1 MKSSFS
7 SATTAADRFRA
18 VALAVFLLAA
28 CVPAAEGP
36 GDVAPV
42 AGAGP
47 PVRVLLAD
55 RAAGLDVGGGHA
67 LAITDRD
74 GGALGIIPAGTTARL
89 TAVGGDL
96 SIQVGRTRVSAP
108 FEVEIA
114 AIPPATVRLGGM
126 EYRGLVRIAATTTGI
141 QVVNVLGLEEYLGG
155 VVGAELG
162 RRSPEEREAVA
173 AQAILSRT
181 VAYRSLERRRL
192 QAWDLMATV
201 ADQVYRGVAA
211 ETPEG
216 TAAAAAT
223 RGMLVVW
230 AGQPID
236 AFFHSTCGGRTATP
250 EEVFVSAAR
259 PYLQSI
265 RDVRGDGIAWCAA
278 SPRFRWREA
287 WPAERL
293 LAILRETLPS
303 QGADPARLTTLR
315 DLGVTSRTPSGRVQA
330 VRFDLGGQAVPVSGP
345 AIRQVLRT
353 VEGQPLRS
361 TAFDLI
367 AVKSAGGITVVEV
380 EGRGAG
386 HGVGFCQWG
395 AIGRARDGWDYR
407 RILAAYFPGT
417 ELQRRW

>member
-1 MKSSFS
+1 
-7 SATTAADRFRA
+7 
-18 VALAVFLLAA
+18 
-28 CVPAAEGP
+28 
-36 GDVAPV
+36 
-42 AGAGP
+42 
-47 PVRVLLAD
+47 
-55 RAAGLDVGGGHA
+55 
-67 LAITDRD
+67 
-74 GGALGIIPAGTTARL
+74 
-89 TAVGGDL
+89 
-96 SIQVGRTRVSAP
+96 
-108 FEVEIA
+108 
-114 AIPPATVRLGGM
+114 VRLGRWNTG
-126 EYRGLVRIAATTTGI
+126 ACSSATTTGI
-141 QVVNVLGLEEYLGG
+141 QVVNVLGLEEYVGG

-162 RRSPEEREAVA
+162 RRSPAEREAVA

-181 VAYRSLERRRL
+181 VAYRALERRRL

-236 AFFHSTCGGRTATP
+236 AFFHSTCGGKTATP

-265 RDVRGDGIAWCAA
+265 RDVRGDGTAWCAA

-315 DLGVTSRTPSGRVQA
+315 DLGVTSRTPSGRVQSCDSS
-330 VRFDLGGQAVPVSGP
+330 RWRQSRLGAGVARCSEPWRP
-345 AIRQVLRT
+345 AAP
-353 VEGQPLRS
+353 G

-367 AVKSAGGITVVEV
+367 AVETGITASTPRAVVPATGSASASGAPSGGPGMDGITGGSWRRTSRGPNCSGGGEAV
-380 EGRGAG
+380 GGRG
-386 HGVGFCQWG
+386 
-395 AIGRARDGWDYR
+395 R
-407 RILAAYFPGT
+407 RCYLFPP
-417 ELQRRW
+417 ELQPTGIVMSEALRLGVVGAGAVLQVAHLPVLKKLKSV